1 MNRCVYV
8 AIVMVVGLTAGC
20 GGSSNA
26 PTSPS
31 ATTGALVYNFTGRVS
46 AVNPPLEPSI
56 QQRFRV
62 GDPFRMTARIG
73 AEPTSQPTDFVAGR
87 KYMPV
92 SGSATF
98 GEYTID
104 ADPAAD
110 NYVIVRNDVQLAP
123 YGLTDQLLV
132 AFVAFAPA
140 APAVGTLTLD
150 FVSLNLLG
158 PGDLWR
164 SDSLLRSLPSVSSFR
179 HFNLVSLSFRDAR
192 GTKFAA
198 EVGATITSATVSR

>member
-1 MNRCVYV
+1 MNRCAYV
-8 AIVMVVGLTAGC
+8 AIVMVVGLAAGC
-20 GGSSNA
+20 GGSS
-26 PTSPS
+26 TSPS

-46 AVNPPLEPSI
+46 AVNPPSEPSI

-62 GDPFRMTARIG
+62 GDPLRMTARIG

-104 ADPAAD
+104 ADPTAD

-158 PGDLWR
+158 PGDLWG

-179 HFNLVSLSFRDAR
+179 HFNLVSLSFRDAE